1 MTLTGVHA
9 LVFDAYGT
17 LFDVRSVYDA
27 VAPHTQDPGAFI
39 TLWRSKQLEYSWLRT
54 LMDRFV
60 DFEAVSRDALDHAA
74 DRFGLELGE
83 TDRQALME
91 SWLRPDPFPDAEPAL
106 RALAGYP
113 RAILSN
119 GSRRMLDRVIEHS
132 GFGPFFDQVIQ
143 VISVDDVRRFKP
155 APDVYRLVLTALD
168 VRADDVLFVS
178 ANGFDVAGAKSFGFR
193 VAWVNRAN
201 APLER
206 LGFAPDFRLTS
217 LADLPALV
225 TT

>member
-1 MTLTGVHA
+1 MTPTGVRA

-17 LFDVRSVYDA
+17 LFDVRSVHDA
-27 VAPHTQDPGAFI
+27 VTPHTQDPGAFI

-54 LMDRFV
+54 LMDRFA
-60 DFEAVSRDALDHAA
+60 DFEGVSRDALDHAA
-74 DRFGLELGE
+74 DRFGLELAE

-106 RALAGYP
+106 RALAGYS

-132 GFGPFFDQVIQ
+132 GFGPFFDQVI
-143 VISVDDVRRFKP
+143 SVDDVRRFKP
-155 APDVYRLVLTALD
+155 APDVYRLVLTALG

-178 ANGFDVAGAKSFGFR
+178 SNGFDVAGAKSFGFR
-193 VAWVNRAN
+193 VAWVNRVN
-201 APLER
+201 APVER

-217 LADLPALV
+217 LTDLPPLV